1 MAKPKLSEIDY
12 DERTD
17 DQRLESNWRKA
28 RGLFKRG
35 DHSASIMRAATSAEI
50 AANIYVRHFLLSEHD
65 VPVTFV
71 DALLFSANGLDGK
84 FKRLIR
90 PAAEHRGTWG
100 QLKPLQK
107 RIEVLHE
114 HRNSIA
120 HAGYFKDEDEA
131 KEALASSM
139 AIIRALA
146 PNESKKLALP
156 YES

>member
-1 MAKPKLSEIDY
+1 MGTKKLSAIPY

-17 DQRLESNWRKA
+17 DQKLETNWRKA
-28 RGLFKRG
+28 RGLYKRE
-35 DHSASIMRAATSAEI
+35 DWSAAIMRAATSAEI
-50 AANIYVRHFLLSEHD
+50 AANIYVRHFLITEHNL
-65 VPVTFV
+65 PRQYV

-90 PAAEHRGTWG
+90 PAAECRGTW
-100 QLKPLQK
+100 QMLKPLQR
-107 RIEVLHE
+107 RIETLHE

-120 HAGYFKDEDEA
+120 HSGQFKDEDEA
-131 KEALASSM
+131 QEAFRSSF

-156 YES
+156 F